1 MLLPL
6 STDGKPVVKNS
17 DMAANR
23 EDLVDK
29 RQRKAT
35 WAYGCAGVL
44 STHAELKGFELRCG
58 ESLFLI
64 MLATEETMGSY
75 SLFFSATL

>member
-6 STDGKPVVKNS
+6 STDGEPVVKNS
-17 DMAANR
+17 DMASNR

-29 RQRKAT
+29 RQRKST

-44 STHAELKGFELRCG
+44 STQVELKGFELRCG
-58 ESLFLI
+58 ESVLI
-64 MLATEETMGSY
+64 PLATEET
-75 SLFFSATL
+75 LLSALQCHLVNAA